1 MVPACLTQS
10 FKIPCPIS
18 DPGRSVVGMDR
29 GRLTIGVLHPGE
41 MGAALGARLRE
52 AGHDVTWA
60 GEGRSEATA
69 ARAAAAGLRDAG
81 TVAAVTAASDVVLS
95 VCPPHAAL
103 DVARA
108 VAGYAGVFVDAN
120 AVSPQTVRMIREI
133 VEDGGGRFVDG
144 GIVGPPPE
152 REGTTRL
159 FLSGADAGAVAG
171 VFAGTV
177 VEAPVLGRDPGRAS
191 ALKMAYAAWTK
202 GTAAMLLAIRA
213 TARAEGVEDAL
224 LAEWARSQPDAIGRS
239 DAAADAAARKGW
251 RWIAEMEE
259 IAATF
264 AAAGQPDGFHRA
276 AAEVYRSQ

>member
-1 MVPACLTQS
+1 M
-10 FKIPCPIS
+10 
-18 DPGRSVVGMDR
+18 
-29 GRLTIGVLHPGE
+29 TIGVLHPGE

-52 AGHDVTWA
+52 AGHDVLWA
-60 GEGRSEATA
+60 SEGRSA
-69 ARAAAAGLRDAG
+69 ASAERAAAARLRDAG
-81 TVAAVTAASDVVLS
+81 TLEALTASAGLVVS

-108 VAGYAGVFVDAN
+108 VAGYTGLFVDAN
-120 AVSPQTVRMIREI
+120 AVSPATARAIRAV

-152 REGTTRL
+152 QPGTTRL
-159 FLSGADAGAVAG
+159 FLSGAEADTLAGA
-171 VFAGTV
+171 FAGTAL
-177 VEAPVLGRDPGRAS
+177 EAVVLGPEPGRAS

-224 LAEWARSQPDAIGRS
+224 LEEWARSQPDATGRS
-239 DAAADAAARKGW
+239 EAAEASAARKGW

-264 AAAGQPDGFHRA
+264 AAAGQPNGFHCA
-276 AAEVYRSQ
+276 AADVFRSR